1 MKRGPVGHFRPDLS
15 IFGHPSP
22 HEMEK
27 HVFAASVLFLAACGV
42 AAPRGASAPA
52 GNAPIAAL
60 SGPARSAPPE
70 DDAGVPIGPSDP
82 TWGSRTAPVTIVEF
96 ADFECPFCARAEPTL
111 ARVRETYGPDTVRI
125 VWKNSP
131 LPFHPNARPA
141 AEAAAGVQALGGSEA
156 FWRFRE
162 LAIDNPK
169 KLGEDAYVA
178 WGQQAGL
185 RDLEGFRSGLR
196 SHAWASKVDADLSE
210 AKDLGAMGT
219 PSFFVNGV
227 RLTGAQPFEAFRT
240 LVDAQLVAARTKLAA
255 GTAPERL
262 YAVLSKD
269 NLAAQPAEREEEDEP
284 EDTTTVFRVPVGSSP
299 ARGGPG
305 ALVTIVEF
313 ADYECP
319 YCVRAEAT
327 LRELRAD
334 YGDKLRFVFKNEPMA
349 FHPRAEPAAEAALEV
364 RAEKGDAA
372 FWSMHDALLVEHADL
387 TETGLVALAMSLGAR
402 LDKVETAI
410 DKQTHKVE
418 IDADQD
424 AAIDF
429 QANGTPHFF
438 VNGRR
443 LVGAQPK
450 EKFVAIIDEEMKK
463 AQALVAGGVKADAV
477 YDALT
482 KDGKGPPEPERVE
495 ASGLPANDPARGPA
509 GAKVTVHEF
518 ADFQCPF
525 CARAEDTLKQVT
537 RAYGDK
543 VRVVWHDL
551 PLSFHENAL
560 PAARAA
566 REARTQRGDKGFWA
580 MHDALLASDSKLSR
594 ADLDADA
601 RALGL
606 DMTRWAA
613 ALDGDAHG
621 AEVAADAAAA
631 EKAGFTGTPQFVVV
645 AAGAKT
651 GYVIAGAQEYPKF
664 QKIIDRALG
673 EASR

>member
-1 MKRGPVGHFRPDLS
+1 
-15 IFGHPSP
+15 
-22 HEMEK
+22 MEK
-27 HVFAASVLFLAACGV
+27 HVLAASVLVLAACG
-42 AAPRGASAPA
+42 GASPHASTPSA
-52 GNAPIAAL
+52 GEPPLAA
-60 SGPARSAPPE
+60 GGGDGVARQAPPE
-70 DDAGVPIGPSDP
+70 DDAGVPVGPNDP

-131 LPFHPNARPA
+131 LPFHRNARPA
-141 AEAAAGVQALGGSEA
+141 AEAGAGVQALGGSDA

-185 RDLEGFRSGLR
+185 KDPEGFRSGLR
-196 SHAWASKVDADLSE
+196 SHAWASKVDEDVAE
-210 AKDLGAMGT
+210 AKDVGAMGT
-219 PSFFVNGV
+219 PWFFVNGL
-227 RLTGAQPFEAFRT
+227 RLTGAQPFEAFQA
-240 LVDAQLVAARTKLAA
+240 LVDAQVVAAKAKIA
-255 GTAPERL
+255 SGTAPERL

-269 NLAAQPAEREEEDEP
+269 NRAAQPPEQQEEEEP
-284 EDTTTVFRVPVGSSP
+284 EDTTTVFKVPLGASP

-305 ALVTIVEF
+305 APVTIVEF

-319 YCVRAEAT
+319 YCVRVEAT

-334 YGDKLRFVFKNEPMA
+334 YGDKLRFVFKNEPMT

-364 RAEKGDAA
+364 RAEKGTGA
-372 FWSMHDALLVEHADL
+372 FWSMHDTLLADRADL
-387 TETGLVALAMSLGAR
+387 TDTGLLATATSLGAR
-402 LDKVETAI
+402 LDKVEDAI
-410 DKQTHKVE
+410 DKHTHKAE
-418 IDADQD
+418 IEADED
-424 AAIDF
+424 AAEDV

-438 VNGRR
+438 INGRR

-463 AQALVAGGVKADAV
+463 AQGLIASGVKPEAV

-482 KDGKGPPEPERVE
+482 KDGRSPPEPARVDVD
-495 ASGLPANDPARGPA
+495 ALPANDPAKGVP

-525 CARAEDTLKQVT
+525 CARVEDTLKQVGKT
-537 RAYGDK
+537 YGGK
-543 VRVVWHDL
+543 VRFVWHDL
-551 PLSFHENAL
+551 PLPFHENAL
-560 PAARAA
+560 PAALAA
-566 REARTQRGDKGFWA
+566 REARTQRGDRGFWA
-580 MHDALLASDSKLSR
+580 FHDTLLADDSKLSR
-594 ADLDADA
+594 ADLDAA
-601 RALGL
+601 AHALGL
-606 DMTRWAA
+606 DMTKWAA
-613 ALDGDAHG
+613 ALDGDAHK
-621 AEVAADAAAA
+621 AELAADAAAA

-651 GYVIAGAQEYPKF
+651 GYVINGAQEYTKF

-673 EASR
+673 EAGR